1 MNKQNLTRIKEEL
14 NKWKIELKNK
24 LSVQNN
30 KNHQKF
36 LLIDKEWLNNFEKNF
51 LSKELTDSEIKQK
64 KEKNYLSFNSMK
76 LIIEDKLYNCNLNLP
91 DIETFVLNESCLNA
105 FQTLEGNKKKFDR
118 IVGYFYNKLLLL
130 ELDIGNDKNSKII
143 CLFFL
148 DDNKNIRQAYLKPS
162 NNNNSFEIKY
172 EFEKYEPLEIFKKY
186 GIIIGPSK
194 IIKTVA
200 KFTLYI
206 FKSEIK
212 EQKKQGQKVNIN
224 IEKQIPSH
232 NKNNN
237 KLAETIKQKMREIWE
252 RNKISFNTLHK
263 NKKKPNNNQNIDKV
277 IIKKFVIK
285 KQQQPQIKLK
295 KNIKIKEFIKEKQKA
310 MEELEKKIIDD
321 NKFKKEIIPK
331 QKSNNTNKEG
341 EINPFPIK
349 KIKIIE
355 KEEKDEKDEK
365 EIINN
370 NKNIIEEQEIPDIK
384 EETEYYD
391 QILPP
396 ILIGLQN
403 IGATCYMNATLQCF
417 SHIDRLKYYLLD
429 EHIYNELLKEKD
441 TTKKLSFAFA
451 EVLKNLWD
459 ENSIKKYYAPE
470 HFKQVISEM
479 NPLFKGI
486 AANDSKDL
494 IIFMLEKMHNELNTK
509 KGNNIINNQEPN
521 PCDFNAVYLD
531 FINDYQNKND
541 SIITQEFYGY
551 NNIISSCS
559 KCTNIIH
566 NVQTFNILFFPL
578 EEVRKF
584 KNYNENKVS
593 IMDCFDY
600 NQKMDIYPSYY
611 CIFCRENCLTYS
623 QTRLVDTPKTLIINL
638 NRGKGLQFNVDI
650 IFDQYL
656 DIKNYVYNQQSPYYY
671 ELVGMLCHYGTND
684 MGGHFI
690 AFCKDSTD
698 GNWYKFN
705 DAIVSLSSFEEV
717 RNSGMPYVLFY
728 SFIQV

>member
-1 MNKQNLTRIKEEL
+1 MNKQNLIRIKEEL
-14 NKWKIELKNK
+14 NKWKIELINK

-30 KNHQKF
+30 NDHQKF
-36 LLIDKEWLNNFEKNF
+36 IFIDKEWLNNFEKNF

-64 KEKNYLSFNSMK
+64 KEKNPLSFNSMK
-76 LIIEDKLYNCNLNLP
+76 LIIEDKLYNCKLNLP
-91 DIETFVLNESCLNA
+91 DIEIFVLNESCLNA

-118 IVGYFYNKLLLL
+118 IIGYFYNKLLLL
-130 ELDIGNDKNSKII
+130 ELDKDNDKNSKII

-148 DDNKNIRQAYLKPS
+148 DDNKNLRQAYLKPL

-186 GIIIGPSK
+186 GITIGPSK
-194 IIKTVA
+194 IIKSVP
-200 KFTLYI
+200 KFTLFI

-212 EQKKQGQKVNIN
+212 EQKKQGQKVNIIN
-224 IEKQIPSH
+224 IEKQIQSH

-237 KLAETIKQKMREIWE
+237 KLEETIKQKIRESWE
-252 RNKISFNTLHK
+252 TNKISFNTLSK
-263 NKKKPNNNQNIDKV
+263 NRKKPNNIQNNDKV

-285 KQQQPQIKLK
+285 NKQQQIKLK
-295 KNIKIKEFIKEKQKA
+295 KNIRIKEYIKEKQKA
-310 MEELEKKIIDD
+310 IEGLEKKIIDNN

-331 QKSNNTNKEG
+331 QKSNNTNKEV
-341 EINPFPIK
+341 EINPPPIK

-355 KEEKDEKDEK
+355 KEKKDKK

-370 NKNIIEEQEIPDIK
+370 DKNIIEGQEIPDIL
-384 EETEYYD
+384 EDTEYSD
-391 QILPP
+391 QILSP

-429 EHIYNELLKEKD
+429 EYIYNELLKEKD

-479 NPLFKGI
+479 NPLFQGI

-509 KGNNIINNQEPN
+509 KGNNIINNQVPN

-531 FINDYQNKND
+531 FINDYQNQND
-541 SIITQEFYGY
+541 SIITQEFYGF

-566 NVQTFNILFFPL
+566 NVQTYNILIFPL

-600 NQKMDIYPSYY
+600 NQKTYIYPSYY
-611 CIFCRENCLTYS
+611 CIFCRENCPTYS
-623 QTRLVDTPKTLIINL
+623 QTRLVDTPKTLIIIL
-638 NRGKGLQFNVDI
+638 NRGRGLQFNVDI
-650 IFDQYL
+650 AFDQYL

-705 DAIVSLSSFEEV
+705 DAIVSSSSFEEV

>member
-1 MNKQNLTRIKEEL
+1 MKKQNLIRIKEEL
-14 NKWKIELKNK
+14 NKWKIELINK

-30 KNHQKF
+30 NDHQKF
-36 LLIDKEWLNNFEKNF
+36 IFIDKEWLNNFEKNF

-64 KEKNYLSFNSMK
+64 KEKNPLSFNSMK
-76 LIIEDKLYNCNLNLP
+76 LIIEDKLYNCKLNLP
-91 DIETFVLNESCLNA
+91 DIEIFVLNESCLNA

-118 IVGYFYNKLLLL
+118 IVGYFHNKLLLL
-130 ELDIGNDKNSKII
+130 ELDNGNDKNSKII

-148 DDNKNIRQAYLKPS
+148 DDNKNLRQAYLKPL

-186 GIIIGPSK
+186 GITIGPSK
-194 IIKTVA
+194 IIKTVP
-200 KFTLYI
+200 KFTLFI

-212 EQKKQGQKVNIN
+212 EQKKQGQKVNIIN

-237 KLAETIKQKMREIWE
+237 KLEETIKQKIRESWE
-252 RNKISFNTLHK
+252 TNKISFNNLSK
-263 NKKKPNNNQNIDKV
+263 NRKKPNNIQNNDKV

-285 KQQQPQIKLK
+285 NKQQQIKLK
-295 KNIKIKEFIKEKQKA
+295 KNIRIKEYIKEKQKA
-310 MEELEKKIIDD
+310 IEGLEKKIIDNN

-331 QKSNNTNKEG
+331 QKSNNTNKEV
-341 EINPFPIK
+341 EINPPPIK

-355 KEEKDEKDEK
+355 KEKKDKK

-370 NKNIIEEQEIPDIK
+370 DKNIIEGQEIPDII
-384 EETEYYD
+384 EDTEYSD
-391 QILPP
+391 QILSP

-429 EHIYNELLKEKD
+429 EYIYNELLKEKD

-451 EVLKNLWD
+451 EVLKNLYD

-479 NPLFKGI
+479 NPLFQGI

-509 KGNNIINNQEPN
+509 KGNNIINNQVPN

-531 FINDYQNKND
+531 FINDYQNQND
-541 SIITQEFYGY
+541 SIITQEFYGF

-566 NVQTFNILFFPL
+566 NVQTYNILIFPL

-600 NQKMDIYPSYY
+600 NQKTYIYPSYY
-611 CIFCRENCLTYS
+611 CIFCRENCPTYS
-623 QTRLVDTPKTLIINL
+623 QTRLVDTPKTLIIIL
-638 NRGKGLQFNVDI
+638 NRGRGLQFNVDI
-650 IFDQYL
+650 AFDQYL

-705 DAIVSLSSFEEV
+705 DAIVSSSSFEEV